1 MSKENKEP
9 IENGKNRDNKGKFV
23 KGNTASVGKGR
34 PKGSVSIPDI
44 LRRVLKEEVGNEQK
58 ISRLEAI
65 LLKVIAKAY
74 DGDMP
79 SINFVADRLEGK
91 PKQIVGLQDITDE
104 PIKVFD
110 FDNELE
116 D

>member
-1 MSKENKEP
+1 MKDKKEP
-9 IENGKNRDNKGKFV
+9 IEIGKNRDEGGKFV

-44 LRRVLKEEVGNEQK
+44 LRRVLKEEIGSENK
-58 ISRLEAI
+58 ITRLEAI

-74 DGDMP
+74 DGDNWA
-79 SINFVADRLEGK
+79 INFVADRLEGK

-110 FDNELE
+110 FDEV
-116 D
+116 DD